1 MRAALRLFILFSV
14 LLTAGSAFA
23 ADRAIIVMDASGS
36 MWGRIG
42 GKTKIEIARET
53 LAGVMPSIPGD
64 MELGLIAYGHREK
77 GVCSDIEE
85 VVAPGPDTRQSIA
98 NAVNGLNPKGKTPL
112 TDAVRQA
119 AQSLK
124 FTEDKATVIL
134 VTDGIE
140 TCEADPC
147 AAASELENAGVD
159 FTVHVIGFG
168 LSEEEGKQVSC
179 LAENTGGRYLQA
191 KDADELS
198 DALTQTV
205 AAAPEPEPEPAYS
218 LGEGMEDGIDRPG
231 SDFRS
236 LDLATADPALC
247 QAECAG
253 ENRCIAWTFVKPGIQ
268 GEQARCWLKTPAPQA
283 VENDCC
289 ISGVI
294 ADRVALQD
302 NVTFKAVLSEGG
314 PDYDLNG
321 RWDFFPME
329 GDTPAK
335 KSVEGGYDTAFT
347 ATLEPGRYLL
357 RYRKDMVVSETV
369 VEVTKGEKI
378 DRDLVLDAGVV
389 TIRVLPDD
397 GADVDTAARFDLE
410 IGGVRD
416 GGYGEGTKVVPA
428 GEVKL
433 STRLGEANAEESFTL
448 RAGETVERD
457 IVMGIGIL
465 SINAVYAEGGPAV
478 EASGLRVDV
487 LSGKKS
493 LDGKRTQFDGGY
505 GPGNQF
511 KLPPGDYVVQ
521 ARLDKAIA
529 EQPVTVTRGE
539 MTDAVVNINAGVLHA
554 SAPGAYRIDIFEGK
568 TDLQGKRKQIDG
580 TYDEEFQ
587 VTLNPG
593 DYLVVATIGDNQGE
607 KKEVAATVTAAERSE
622 VTVE

>member
-53 LAGVMPSIPGD
+53 LAGVLPSIPGE

-85 VVAPGPDTRQSIA
+85 IVAPGTGTRQTIA
-98 NAVNGLNPKGKTPL
+98 DAVNGLNPKGKTPL
-112 TDAVRQA
+112 TDAVRNA

-147 AAASELENAGVD
+147 AVATELEQAGVD
-159 FTVHVIGFG
+159 FTVHVVGFG

-205 AAAPEPEPEPAYS
+205 AAAPAPEPEPAFAI
-218 LGEGMEDGIDRPG
+218 GEGMEDGIDRPG
-231 SDFRS
+231 HDFRS

-247 QAECAG
+247 QAECVG
-253 ENRCIAWTFVKPGIQ
+253 EDKCMAWTFVKPGVQ
-268 GEQARCWLKTPAPQA
+268 GDQARCWLKTPAPA
-283 VENDCC
+283 KVENDCC
-289 ISGVI
+289 VSGVI
-294 ADRVALQD
+294 AERVALQD
-302 NVTFKAVLSEGG
+302 NVTFKALLAEGA
-314 PDYDLNG
+314 PERDLNG
-321 RWDFFPME
+321 RWDYFPME
-329 GDTPAK
+329 GDAPAE

-347 ATLEPGRYLL
+347 TTLTPGRYLL
-357 RYRKDMVVSETV
+357 RYRKDMVIAETV
-369 VEVTKGEKI
+369 VEVTKGETI
-378 DRDLVLDAGVV
+378 DRDIVLDAGVV
-389 TIRVLPDD
+389 TVRVLPDD
-397 GADVDTAARFDLE
+397 GADVDSAARFDLE
-410 IGGVRD
+410 AGGARG
-416 GGYGEGTKVVPA
+416 GGYGEGTMVVPA

-433 STRLGEANAEESFTL
+433 TTRLGEANAEESFTL
-448 RAGETVERD
+448 KAGETVERD
-457 IVMGIGIL
+457 VVMGIGIL

-493 LDGKRTQFDGGY
+493 LDGKRKQFDGGY

-539 MTDAVVNINAGVLHA
+539 MTDAVVNINAGVLFA
-554 SAPGAYRIDIFEGK
+554 SAPGAYRIDVYEGK

-580 TYDEEFQ
+580 TYGEEFQ

-593 DYLVVATIGDNQGE
+593 DYLVVATIGDSQGE
-607 KKEVAATVTAAERSE
+607 KKEAPATVTAAERSE

>member
-1 MRAALRLFILFSV
+1 MRAVLRLFILFSV
-14 LLTAGSAFA
+14 VLTAGSAFA

-36 MWGRIG
+36 MWGQID

-53 LAGVMPSIPGD
+53 LGDVLPSIPGD

-85 VVAPGPDTRQSIA
+85 VVAPGPGTRQSIA
-98 NAVNGLNPKGKTPL
+98 DAVNRLNPKGKTPL

-147 AAASELENAGVD
+147 AAASELEQVGVD
-159 FTVHVIGFG
+159 FTVHVVGFG

-205 AAAPEPEPEPAYS
+205 AAAPEPEPEP
-218 LGEGMEDGIDRPG
+218 EPQ
-231 SDFRS
+231 
-236 LDLATADPALC
+236 PA
-247 QAECAG
+247 AIE
-253 ENRCIAWTFVKPGIQ
+253 
-268 GEQARCWLKTPAPQA
+268 
-283 VENDCC
+283 
-289 ISGVI
+289 
-294 ADRVALQD
+294 D
-302 NVTFKAVLSEGG
+302 NVTIKAVLAEGG

-321 RWDFFPME
+321 RWDYFPME
-329 GDTPAK
+329 GDNPVE
-335 KSVEGGYDTAFT
+335 KSVKGGYGTAFT
-347 ATLEPGRYLL
+347 TTLEPGRYLL
-357 RYRKDMVVSETV
+357 RYRKDMVISETV
-369 VEVTKGEKI
+369 VEVTEGETV
-378 DRDLVLDAGVV
+378 DREIVLDAGVV
-389 TIRVLPDD
+389 TVRVLPDD
-397 GADVDTAARFDLE
+397 GAEVDSSARYDLE
-410 IGGVRD
+410 IAGDRD

-428 GEVKL
+428 GEVTL
-433 STRLGEANAEESFTL
+433 TARLGEANAEESFTL
-448 RAGETVERD
+448 KAGETVERD
-457 IVMGIGIL
+457 VVMGIGIL

-493 LDGKRTQFDGGY
+493 LDGKRKQLDGGY

-521 ARLDKAIA
+521 ARLDKAIV

-539 MTDAVVNINAGVLHA
+539 MTDAVVNLNAGVLFA
-554 SAPGAYRIDIFEGK
+554 SAPGAYRIDVYEGK

-580 TYDEEFQ
+580 TYGEEFQ
-587 VTLNPG
+587 ITLNPG
-593 DYLVVATIGDNQGE
+593 DYLVIATIGDNNGE
-607 KKEVAATVTAAERSE
+607 KKEATATVTAAERSE
-622 VTVE
+622 ITVE